1 MRQHGRIRGRILRLF
16 AAWALA
22 LLLAAPGAR
31 AGDFIT
37 VASTTSTQNAGL
49 FDHLLP
55 LFGAETGIEVRVV
68 AVGTGQALRLARN
81 GDADLLLVHDK
92 PSEEAFVAEGYGSQ
106 RFDLMYNDFVVVGP
120 ASDPAGIAGTDDAA
134 AALAGIAAV
143 AAPFVSRGDD
153 SGTHRREQALW
164 AAAGVDP
171 TGASGTWYR
180 EAGQGM
186 GATLNTATMMEA
198 YTLADRGTWLSMRGR
213 LDLRVVVEGDARLRN
228 QYGITLVSPER
239 HPHVKAEP
247 ARRFADWLLSPAGQA
262 AIDGFTIDGERLFIP
277 NANWT
282 RGGRSG

>member
-1 MRQHGRIRGRILRLF
+1 MRQHGRSRGRVFR
-16 AAWALA
+16 
-22 LLLAAPGAR
+22 LLAALAFALLPALPAAR

-49 FDHLLP
+49 FDRLLP
-55 LFGAETGIEVRVV
+55 LFEAETGIEVRVV

-134 AALAGIAAV
+134 AALAGIAA
-143 AAPFVSRGDD
+143 AKAPFVSRGDD
-153 SGTHRREQALW
+153 SGTHRRERALW

-171 TGASGTWYR
+171 SGASGTWYR

-213 LDLRVVVEGDARLRN
+213 LDLRIVVEGDARLRN
-228 QYGITLVSPER
+228 RYGITLVSPER
-239 HPHVKAEP
+239 HPHVKAAL
-247 ARRFADWLLSPAGQA
+247 ARRFADWLLSPTGQA

-277 NANWT
+277 NASWT

>member
-1 MRQHGRIRGRILRLF
+1 MRLHGRSRGRVLRLF
-16 AAWALA
+16 AALALA
-22 LLLAAPGAR
+22 LALVVPGAR

-55 LFGAETGIEVRVV
+55 LFEAETGIEVRVV

-81 GDADLLLVHDK
+81 GDTDLLLVHDK
-92 PSEEAFVAEGYGSQ
+92 PSEEAFVAEGYGSE

-120 ASDPAGIAGTDDAA
+120 ASDPAGIAGMGDAA
-134 AALAGIAAV
+134 AALARIAA
-143 AAPFVSRGDD
+143 AEAPFVSRGDD
-153 SGTHRREQALW
+153 SGTHRRERALW

-171 TGASGTWYR
+171 SGASGTWYR

-213 LDLRVVVEGDARLRN
+213 LDLRVMVEGDDRLRN
-228 QYGITLVSPER
+228 QYGITLVSAER

-247 ARRFADWLLSPAGQA
+247 ARRFAEWLLSPAGQA
-262 AIDGFTIDGERLFIP
+262 AIDGFAIDGERLFIP
-277 NANWT
+277 NA
-282 RGGRSG
+282 R

>member
-1 MRQHGRIRGRILRLF
+1 MRLHGRSRGRVLRLL
-16 AAWALA
+16 AALVLALA
-22 LLLAAPGAR
+22 LAVPGAQ

-49 FDHLLP
+49 FGHLLP
-55 LFGAETGIEVRVV
+55 LFEAETGIEVRVV

-92 PSEEAFVAEGYGSQ
+92 PSEEAFVAEGYGSE
-106 RFDLMYNDFVVVGP
+106 RFDLMYNDFVLVGP
-120 ASDPAGIAGTDDAA
+120 AADPAGIAGTGDAA
-134 AALAGIAAV
+134 AALAGIAA
-143 AAPFVSRGDD
+143 AKAPFVSRGDD
-153 SGTHRREQALW
+153 SGTHRRERALW

-213 LDLRVVVEGDARLRN
+213 LDLRILVEGDARLRN
-228 QYGITLVSPER
+228 QYGVTLVSAER
-239 HPHVKAEP
+239 HPHVKAEH
-247 ARRFADWLLSPAGQA
+247 AQRFAEWLLSPTGQA
-262 AIDGFTIDGERLFIP
+262 AIDGFSIDGERLFIR
-277 NANWT
+277 NAN
-282 RGGRSG
+282 

>member
-1 MRQHGRIRGRILRLF
+1 MREHGRSRGRVFRLF
-16 AAWALA
+16 LTLALA
-22 LLLAAPGAR
+22 LLFAVPGAR

-55 LFGAETGIEVRVV
+55 LFETETGIEVRVV

-81 GDADLLLVHDK
+81 GDADLLLVHDQ
-92 PSEEAFVAEGYGSQ
+92 PSEEAFVAEGYGST
-106 RFDLMYNDFVVVGP
+106 RFDLMFNDFVVVGP
-120 ASDPAGIAGTDDAA
+120 ASDPAGIAGTGDAA
-134 AALAGIAAV
+134 AALASIAA
-143 AAPFVSRGDD
+143 AKAPFVSRGDD
-153 SGTHRREQALW
+153 SGTHRREQTLW

-213 LDLRVVVEGDARLRN
+213 LDLRVVAEGDARLRN
-228 QYGITLVSPER
+228 QYGVTLVNPER
-239 HPHVKAEP
+239 HPHVKAAL

-262 AIDGFTIDGERLFIP
+262 AIDGFAIDGERLFIP
-277 NANWT
+277 NA
-282 RGGRSG
+282 R

>member
-1 MRQHGRIRGRILRLF
+1 MRLHGRSRGRVLRLF
-16 AAWALA
+16 AALALA
-22 LLLAAPGAR
+22 LALVVPGAR

-55 LFGAETGIEVRVV
+55 LFEAETGIEVRVV

-106 RFDLMYNDFVVVGP
+106 RFDLMHNDFVVVGP
-120 ASDPAGIAGTDDAA
+120 ASDPAGIVGTGDAA
-134 AALAGIAAV
+134 AALAGIAA
-143 AAPFVSRGDD
+143 AKAPFVSRGDD

-198 YTLADRGTWLSMRGR
+198 YTLADRGTWLAMRGR

-228 QYGITLVSPER
+228 QYGVTLVSPER

-247 ARRFADWLLSPAGQA
+247 ARRFAEWLLSPAGQA
-262 AIDGFTIDGERLFIP
+262 AIDGFAIDGERLFIP
-277 NANWT
+277 NA
-282 RGGRSG
+282 R

>member
-1 MRQHGRIRGRILRLF
+1 MRLHGRSRGRVFRLF
-16 AAWALA
+16 AALAFALV
-22 LLLAAPGAR
+22 LVVPGAR

-55 LFGAETGIEVRVV
+55 LFEAETGIEVRVV

-92 PSEEAFVAEGYGSQ
+92 PSEEAFVAEGYGSA

-120 ASDPAGIAGTDDAA
+120 AADPAGIAGTGDAA
-134 AALAGIAAV
+134 AALASIAAV
-143 AAPFVSRGDD
+143 EAPFVSRGDD

-171 TGASGTWYR
+171 SGASGTWYR

-213 LDLRVVVEGDARLRN
+213 LDLRILVEGDARLRN
-228 QYGITLVSPER
+228 QYGVTLVSAER

-247 ARRFADWLLSPAGQA
+247 ARRFAEWLLSPAGQE
-262 AIDGFTIDGERLFIP
+262 AIDGFAIDGERLFIP
-277 NANWT
+277 NAN
-282 RGGRSG
+282 

>member
-1 MRQHGRIRGRILRLF
+1 MRQHGRSRGRVLRLLASF
-16 AAWALA
+16 AFA
-22 LLLAAPGAR
+22 LLFAVPGAR

-55 LFGAETGIEVRVV
+55 LFEAETGIEVRVV

-81 GDADLLLVHDK
+81 GDADLLLVHDQ

-106 RFDLMYNDFVVVGP
+106 RFDLMYNDFVLVGP
-120 ASDPAGIAGTDDAA
+120 ANDPAGIAGTDDAA
-134 AALAGIAAV
+134 AALANIAA
-143 AAPFVSRGDD
+143 AEAPFVSRGDD
-153 SGTHRREQALW
+153 SGTHRRERALW

-213 LDLRVVVEGDARLRN
+213 LDLRILVEGDARLRN
-228 QYGITLVSPER
+228 QYGVTLVSPER
-239 HPHVKAEP
+239 HPHVKAAL
-247 ARRFADWLLSPAGQA
+247 ARRFAEWLLSPAGQA
-262 AIDGFTIDGERLFIP
+262 AIDGFAIDGERLFIP
-277 NANWT
+277 NA
-282 RGGRSG
+282 R

>member
-1 MRQHGRIRGRILRLF
+1 MRPHGRIRGRVFRLF
-16 AAWALA
+16 AALAFA
-22 LLLAAPGAR
+22 LLLAAPGAQ
-31 AGDFIT
+31 ASEFIT

-55 LFGAETGIEVRVV
+55 LFEAETGIEVRVV

-134 AALAGIAAV
+134 AALASIAAV

-153 SGTHRREQALW
+153 SGTHRRERALW

-198 YTLADRGTWLSMRGR
+198 YTLTDRGTWLSMRGR
-213 LDLRVVVEGDARLRN
+213 LDLRILVEGDARLRN
-228 QYGITLVSPER
+228 QYGVTLVSQER
-239 HPHVKAEP
+239 HPHVKAEA

-262 AIDGFTIDGERLFIP
+262 AIDGFAIDGERLFIP
-277 NANWT
+277 NA
-282 RGGRSG
+282 R

>member
-1 MRQHGRIRGRILRLF
+1 MREHGRSRGRVFRLF
-16 AAWALA
+16 LTLALA
-22 LLLAAPGAR
+22 LLFAVPGAR

-55 LFGAETGIEVRVV
+55 LFEAETGIEVRVV

-92 PSEEAFVAEGYGSQ
+92 PSEEAFVAEGYGSA

-120 ASDPAGIAGTDDAA
+120 AADPAGIAGTDDAA
-134 AALAGIAAV
+134 AALASIAA
-143 AAPFVSRGDD
+143 AKAPFVSRGDD
-153 SGTHRREQALW
+153 SGTHRRERALW

-171 TGASGTWYR
+171 SGASGTWYR

-213 LDLRVVVEGDARLRN
+213 LDLRILVEGDARLRN
-228 QYGITLVSPER
+228 QYGVTLVNPER
-239 HPHVKAEP
+239 HPHVKATL
-247 ARRFADWLLSPAGQA
+247 ARRFAEWLLSSAGQA
-262 AIDGFTIDGERLFIP
+262 AINGFTIDSERPFIP
-277 NANWT
+277 NAN
-282 RGGRSG
+282 